1 MLAGEERCL
10 KGAGASFPTRLG
22 LTYDPREDMT
32 LFTYKGPPPF
42 RPVTRACQGIAS
54 RKRDRLGNLETHRNV
69 AF

>member
-22 LTYDPREDMT
+22 LTYDPSEGMT
-32 LFTYKGPPPF
+32 RFSYKGPPPF

-54 RKRDRLGNLETHRNV
+54 RKKGSLR
-69 AF
+69 